1 MASVFWKVDGMTMP
15 CPSTWQWGLQDVS
28 AGESGRTEDSL
39 MHKNRVS
46 QKRKIQVGYNGIKDS
61 DAQTVLQAINPEYI
75 NVTYYD
81 LMAGQNQTREF
92 YVGDRSAPFKWWFDG
107 KHILESSG
115 SFKDNIAR

>member
-107 KHILESSG
+107 KHILESLT
-115 SFKDNIAR
+115 FYLIER